1 MKWNLV
7 LLYLANANLHQAG
20 LRGQVIFCNLQ
31 LSCSWFSRN
40 YNICEHIYSS
50 WNQIWAHDYRLPK
63 IHTWAEDSP
72 DTALCAK
79 WVFLQTF
86 RESGSGM
93 ISIAVNICPEQLADY
108 LHNNLI
114 SAILNNTN
122 IFFSSFVPWQW
133 CHFKYS
139 LYKYATLELPKNCI
153 RYSSWHESNP

>member
-1 MKWNLV
+1 MPTCTKQVFAVKLSSAIFSSVV
-7 LLYLANANLHQAG
+7 LGSPGTITSVNTFTLHET
-20 LRGQVIFCNLQ
+20 R
-31 LSCSWFSRN
+31 S
-40 YNICEHIYSS
+40 EHMITGFLKYT
-50 WNQIWAHDYRLPK
+50 HELK
-63 IHTWAEDSP
+63 IHLIQPCVQISVS
-72 DTALCAK
+72 AK
-79 WVFLQTF
+79 TF

-108 LHNNLI
+108 LYNNLI

-153 RYSSWHESNP
+153 RYSSWH